1 VNEFVGFTIAGLVS
15 ASIYAITACGLTL
28 TYTTTG
34 IFNWAHGA
42 LVAVGAFTYWQLY
55 VGWGVPAPIAALI
68 CLLVV
73 GPVIGVVLEL
83 LIMHRLEGTS
93 DATRMVA
100 TLALFVGLLAG
111 INWIWP
117 PGQFRD
123 VPPLFSGQVAHVFGQ
138 RVPYNDLIVMAV
150 GIAVAVSL
158 RLLLHRTR
166 AGVEMRATVDDR
178 TLTSLNGASVKQ
190 AAMRSWAIGSTLAVL
205 AGILIS
211 TRGALDATALAL
223 LIVNA
228 FAAAVIGRLRS
239 LPMTVVGA
247 LIIGLLD
254 AYGHGYLATS
264 TFAGV
269 QYLQG
274 LVNVTPVVVLF
285 VALLFIPQTRLRG
298 NRQLRVKEVSTPPT
312 WAGTA
317 VLAGAV
323 LLLTIALT
331 PLLAVGDLNQ
341 ATKIWGL
348 SIVGL
353 SLVPLIGYA
362 GRLSVCQLSFAA
374 IGAIIVS
381 HLGQGGNPIFLG
393 IAALICA
400 VLGALVALPTL
411 RLSGLYLALATA
423 AFALAVDG
431 WIFRLPPFSAVI
443 RVPFTS
449 WTLYRE
455 RIEIFQGGNLNV
467 TRFRLAGVSVASDHA
482 YMIFGAV
489 AFSAM
494 LFVVV
499 AVRRSDFGL
508 RLIALKDSPVASAT
522 LGMNQRVTVLAV
534 FALSAAMAGF
544 GGAIYG
550 AAIQRPSPDPFAFV
564 ESLSVLLVMV
574 IAGINSPGAAIGA
587 GLFLGG
593 PTLINLFPSLGQL
606 SSTAIGAQGVA
617 VGQNPNGA
625 IPNERSRWQSVAQ
638 TRIVLVAML
647 VVLVAAY
654 LLRITD
660 VIDNWTFVASALAI
674 VVATRLTAAHA
685 VKTQRADASTHADAR
700 SHGLSAP
707 PELLGLVV
715 PYTARDVDALERH
728 LKLTGVHVEP

>member
-1 VNEFVGFTIAGLVS
+1 MNEFIGFTIAGLVT

-42 LVAVGAFTYWQLY
+42 LVAVGAFTYWQLHMA
-55 VGWGVPAPIAALI
+55 WGIPAPIAALL
-68 CLLVV
+68 CLLLL
-73 GPVIGVVLEL
+73 GPAIGVALEL
-83 LIMHRLEGTS
+83 LVMHRLEGTS
-93 DATRMVA
+93 DATRMVV
-100 TLALFVGLLAG
+100 TLALFVGLLAA

-123 VPPLFSGQVAHVFGQ
+123 VPPLFSGQVVNVLGQ
-138 RVPYNDLIVMAV
+138 RIPYNDLIVMAV
-150 GIAVAVSL
+150 GVAVAVAL

-178 TLTSLNGASVKQ
+178 TLTALNGASVKQ
-190 AAMRSWAIGSTLAVL
+190 AAMRSWAIGSTLAIL

-211 TRGALDATALAL
+211 SRGALDATALAL

-247 LIIGLLD
+247 LIIGLVD

-264 TFAGV
+264 SFAGV

-274 LVNVTPVVVLF
+274 LVNVIPVVVLF
-285 VALLFIPQTRLRG
+285 VALLFVPQTRLRG

-323 LLLTIALT
+323 VLLSIALT

-341 ATKIWGL
+341 TTKIWGL
-348 SIVGL
+348 AIVGL

-374 IGAIIVS
+374 IGAIVVS
-381 HLGQGGNPIFLG
+381 HFGQGGNPIFLG
-393 IAALICA
+393 LAALVCA
-400 VLGALVALPTL
+400 LIGALVALPTL

-431 WIFRLPPFSAVI
+431 WIFRLPEFSAVI

-449 WTLYRE
+449 LTLYRQ
-455 RIEIFQGGNLNV
+455 RVDVFQGGNLDI

-482 YMIFGAV
+482 FMIFGAI
-489 AFSAM
+489 AFAAM

-499 AVRRSDFGL
+499 AIRRSDFGL

-564 ESLSVLLVMV
+564 ESLSILLVMV
-574 IAGINSPGAAIGA
+574 IGGINSPGAAIGA
-587 GLFLGG
+587 GVFLGG

-606 SSTAIGAQGVA
+606 SSTAIGGQGVA

-625 IPNERSRWQSVAQ
+625 IPNERLRWQPVVQ
-638 TRIVLVAML
+638 TRIALVAMIAAIG
-647 VVLVAAY
+647 AAY
-654 LLRITD
+654 LLRIGD
-660 VIDNWTFVASALAI
+660 VIDNWTFVASVLALL
-674 VVATRLTAAHA
+674 VVTRLAAG
-685 VKTQRADASTHADAR
+685 RAAKGNRGDSLTDR
-700 SHGLSAP
+700 DLRPEGFTTP
-707 PELLGLVV
+707 PELLGLIA
-715 PYTARDVDALERH
+715 PYTAGDVEALDRR
-728 LKLTGVHVEP
+728 LDLPGVPVGT